1 MFKKAVITD
10 EITQDFDLALE
21 IALKYG
27 LDGVEV
33 RSVDELGPF
42 EWTDELVDKMKM
54 KADAAGLEIC
64 CISSPFFKCEID
76 DKEEI
81 ERQYESLRRC
91 VKHAKVLGTKL
102 IRGFTFWDK
111 GGFEERIPEIAAY
124 FDEVIKIL
132 DEADMVM
139 VLENDPGV
147 YAGNAARVSNIIDV
161 IGSPRIQA
169 LWDPGNEVYDP
180 DGVTPYPAGYELVKD
195 KMAHVH
201 LKDSAVV
208 DGKAAG
214 VPVSKGDVDF
224 EGQFRRLIQDG
235 YEGYVALE
243 THYRPAHLISKELLK
258 MPKGSAF
265 SHGGQEA
272 TEESLELWAQLLDR
286 IKV

>member
-21 IALKYG
+21 IAIRYG

-33 RSVDELGPF
+33 RSVEELGPF
-42 EWTDELVDKMKM
+42 EWTDELVERMRA
-54 KADAAGLEIC
+54 KADLAGLEIC

-102 IRGFTFWDK
+102 IRGFTFWDRGK
-111 GGFEERIPEIAAY
+111 FEERIPEIAAL
-124 FDEVIKIL
+124 FNEVIQIL

-147 YAGNAARVSNIIDV
+147 YAGNAAKVAKMVDA
-161 IGSPRIQA
+161 IGSPRVQA
-169 LWDPGNEVYDP
+169 LWDPGNVIYDP
-180 DGVTPYPAGYELVKD
+180 SGEIPYPNGYELIKD

-201 LKDSAVV
+201 LKDSAMI
-208 DGKAAG
+208 DGKPTG

-224 EGQFRRLIQDG
+224 EGQFSRLIKDG

-243 THYRPAHLISKELLK
+243 THYRPAHLISKELLE

-272 TEESLELWAQLLDR
+272 TEESLVLWQELLDK

>member
-27 LDGVEV
+27 LDGVEL
-33 RSVDELGPF
+33 RSVEELGPF
-42 EWTDELVDKMKM
+42 EWTDELVHKMKSRVDM
-54 KADAAGLEIC
+54 AGLEIC
-64 CISSPFFKCEID
+64 CISSPFFKCELR

-81 ERQYESLRRC
+81 AKQYESLRRC
-91 VKHAKVLGTKL
+91 VQHAKILDTKL

-111 GGFEERIPEIAAY
+111 GDFEERLPEIVEQ
-124 FDEVIKIL
+124 FSEVIKIL
-132 DEADMVM
+132 DEADMIM

-147 YAGNAARVSNIIDV
+147 YAGNAVRVAKVVDAIA
-161 IGSPRIQA
+161 SPRVQA
-169 LWDPGNEVYDP
+169 LWDPGNSLYDP
-180 DGVTPYPAGYELVKD
+180 DSESPYPHGYEIIKD
-195 KMAHVH
+195 KMVHVH
-201 LKDSAVV
+201 LKDSAMIE
-208 DGKAAG
+208 GKPMG

-235 YEGYVALE
+235 YEGYVSLE

-272 TEESLELWAQLLDR
+272 TEESLILWEQLMDK